1 MNSWKKQSKKSD
13 FFLLFFNFILVC
25 EMKRVVVVFVVM
37 IWFLVLVGCGES
49 SKTEMVNEKPEL
61 APICPEGYYWLDT
74 IKSCAILEDDM
85 LE

>member
-1 MNSWKKQSKKSD
+1 
-13 FFLLFFNFILVC
+13 
-25 EMKRVVVVFVVM
+25 MKRVVVVFVIM
-37 IWFLVLVGCGES
+37 LWFLILAGCGES

>member
-1 MNSWKKQSKKSD
+1 
-13 FFLLFFNFILVC
+13 
-25 EMKRVVVVFVVM
+25 MKRFMAVFVVM
-37 IWFLVLVGCGES
+37 LWFLVLAGCGES
-49 SKTEMVNEKPEL
+49 SGTETVNEQPEL

>member
-1 MNSWKKQSKKSD
+1 
-13 FFLLFFNFILVC
+13 
-25 EMKRVVVVFVVM
+25 MKRFMVVFVVM
-37 IWFLVLVGCGES
+37 LWFLVLVGCGES
-49 SKTEMVNEKPEL
+49 SETVNEKPEL

>member
-1 MNSWKKQSKKSD
+1 MLW
-13 FFLLFFNFILVC
+13 LF
-25 EMKRVVVVFVVM
+25 
-37 IWFLVLVGCGES
+37 VLAGCGES
-49 SKTEMVNEKPEL
+49 SGTETVNEQPEL

>member
-1 MNSWKKQSKKSD
+1 
-13 FFLLFFNFILVC
+13 LILA
-25 EMKRVVVVFVVM
+25 
-37 IWFLVLVGCGES
+37 GCGES

-74 IKSCAILEDDM
+74 IKSCAILDDDM

>member
-1 MNSWKKQSKKSD
+1 
-13 FFLLFFNFILVC
+13 
-25 EMKRVVVVFVVM
+25 
-37 IWFLVLVGCGES
+37 LVLAGCGEFS
-49 SKTEMVNEKPEL
+49 GTETVNEKPEL

>member
-1 MNSWKKQSKKSD
+1 
-13 FFLLFFNFILVC
+13 
-25 EMKRVVVVFVVM
+25 MKRVVVVFVIM
-37 IWFLVLVGCGES
+37 LWLLVLAGCGES
-49 SKTEMVNEKPEL
+49 SGTETVNEKPEL

>member
-1 MNSWKKQSKKSD
+1 
-13 FFLLFFNFILVC
+13 
-25 EMKRVVVVFVVM
+25 
-37 IWFLVLVGCGES
+37 LVLAGCGES
-49 SKTEMVNEKPEL
+49 SRTETVNEKPEL

>member
-1 MNSWKKQSKKSD
+1 MLW
-13 FFLLFFNFILVC
+13 L
-25 EMKRVVVVFVVM
+25 
-37 IWFLVLVGCGES
+37 LVLAGCGES
-49 SKTEMVNEKPEL
+49 SGTETVNEKPEL

>member
-1 MNSWKKQSKKSD
+1 
-13 FFLLFFNFILVC
+13 
-25 EMKRVVVVFVVM
+25 MKRFMAFFVFM
-37 IWFLVLVGCGES
+37 LWLFVLAGCGES
-49 SKTEMVNEKPEL
+49 SGTETVNEKPEL

>member
-1 MNSWKKQSKKSD
+1 
-13 FFLLFFNFILVC
+13 
-25 EMKRVVVVFVVM
+25 MKRFMVVFVVM
-37 IWFLVLVGCGES
+37 LWLFVLAVCGEFS
-49 SKTEMVNEKPEL
+49 GTETVNEKPEL

>member
-1 MNSWKKQSKKSD
+1 
-13 FFLLFFNFILVC
+13 
-25 EMKRVVVVFVVM
+25 MKRFMVFFVVM
-37 IWFLVLVGCGES
+37 LGFLVLVGCGEFS
-49 SKTEMVNEKPEL
+49 GTEIVNEKPEL

>member
-1 MNSWKKQSKKSD
+1 
-13 FFLLFFNFILVC
+13 
-25 EMKRVVVVFVVM
+25 
-37 IWFLVLVGCGES
+37 LVLAGCGES
-49 SKTEMVNEKPEL
+49 SEGEKINEKPEL

>member
-1 MNSWKKQSKKSD
+1 M
-13 FFLLFFNFILVC
+13 L
-25 EMKRVVVVFVVM
+25 
-37 IWFLVLVGCGES
+37 WFLVLVGCGES
-49 SKTEMVNEKPEL
+49 SGTETVNEKQEL

>member
-1 MNSWKKQSKKSD
+1 
-13 FFLLFFNFILVC
+13 
-25 EMKRVVVVFVVM
+25 MKRFMIVFVVM
-37 IWFLVLVGCGES
+37 LWLFVLAGCGES
-49 SKTEMVNEKPEL
+49 SGTETVNEQPEL

>member
-25 EMKRVVVVFVVM
+25 EMKRVVVVFVIM
-37 IWFLVLVGCGES
+37 LWFLVLVGCGES
-49 SKTEMVNEKPEL
+49 SKTEIVNEKPEL

-74 IKSCAILEDDM
+74 IKSCAILDDDM

>member
-1 MNSWKKQSKKSD
+1 
-13 FFLLFFNFILVC
+13 
-25 EMKRVVVVFVVM
+25 MKRFMVVFVIM
-37 IWFLVLVGCGES
+37 LGFLVLAGCGES
-49 SKTEMVNEKPEL
+49 SGTETVNEKPEL